1 MRTRPRTG
9 LWDRLQRAIGEISVL
24 RRTWSV
30 PAGEWAPYRLDSS
43 RVNYELAR
51 ELYRN
56 TNDNYK
62 LGAAFAR
69 PVVNACAG
77 FVGAPHFTHR
87 DPEADIA
94 LEAFAAAEA
103 SRLIRSVRN
112 AVRDGDVFVRVTYED
127 DPLEPRGRRFGL
139 RLLPPEW
146 VTPIRDPITGG
157 LQEVVIRYP
166 VEQRDADGRVIGHYH
181 LVETIRNDV
190 RTLEADSRAPVDV
203 RDRLARESRE
213 NRWGLIPIVHV
224 RNEPEEY
231 AIWGASELEPLEP
244 FMRAY
249 HDVMLYA
256 VQGAR
261 MFARPKVRFS
271 LKDVDDFL
279 ARNFSEAEIQSGRL
293 RFADKEIFLLSDG
306 EDVQFITADSGLSAI
321 TTLLKFLFFC
331 IVDVSETPEFAF
343 GTAVQSSKASVSEQ
357 MVPFARKVR
366 RKRGQ
371 LEEPFQEI
379 AGIYLAMWAQV
390 ENRRLETYRAAID
403 WEEIQPRDDAA
414 IAQTVAT
421 LVNGLVQA
429 VDGGLMSLDA
439 ASEFLREFVPSML
452 PWTDPD
458 ADDDERRRVAR
469 SLAMIVRLRDG
480 VGLDA
485 FEDAEAE
492 PSLNGVR

>member
-1 MRTRPRTG
+1 M
-9 LWDRLQRAIGEISVL
+9 AGEISVL
-24 RRTWSV
+24 RQMWRV
-30 PAGEWAPYRLDSS
+30 PDGPWAPYQLDSS
-43 RVNYELAR
+43 RVDYDLAR
-51 ELYRN
+51 QLYRN
-56 TNDNYK
+56 SHEKYK

-69 PVVNACAG
+69 PVVNSVAG

-87 DPEADIA
+87 DPDADIA
-94 LEAFAAAEA
+94 LEAFVAAEA
-103 SRLIRSVRN
+103 SRLIRSIRN
-112 AVRDGDVFVRVTYED
+112 AVRDGDVFVRVVYDD
-127 DPLEPRGRRFGL
+127 DPLEPGRKRFAL

-181 LVETIRNDV
+181 LVETIRNDA
-190 RTLEADSRAPVDV
+190 RTLEADSRAPADV
-203 RDRLARESRE
+203 RERLAGESKE
-213 NRWGLIPIVHV
+213 NPWGLIPVVHV

-231 AIWGASELEPLEP
+231 AVWGASELEPLEP

-261 MFARPKVRFS
+261 MFARPKVRFN
-271 LKDVDDFL
+271 LQDVDGFL
-279 ARNFSEAEIQSGRL
+279 ARNFSEPEIESGRL
-293 RFADKEIFLLSDG
+293 RFGDKEIFLLTEG
-306 EDVQFITADSGLSAI
+306 EDVAFITADSGLASI
-321 TTLLKFLFFC
+321 TTLLKFLFYC

-357 MVPFARKVR
+357 MVPFARKIR

-371 LEEPFQEI
+371 FEEPFQEI
-379 AGIYLAMWAQV
+379 AGKFLAMWAQV

-452 PWTDPD
+452 PWVDPD
-458 ADDDERRRVAR
+458 ADDDERRRVTR
-469 SLAMIVRLRDG
+469 SLAMIARLRDG
-480 VGLDA
+480 AGLDA
-485 FEDAEAE
+485 FEGAETE